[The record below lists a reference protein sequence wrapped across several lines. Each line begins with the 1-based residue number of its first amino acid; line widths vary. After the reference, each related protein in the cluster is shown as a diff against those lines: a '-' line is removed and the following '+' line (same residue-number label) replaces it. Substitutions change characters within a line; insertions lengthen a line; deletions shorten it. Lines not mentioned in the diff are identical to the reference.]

1 MNQYPIKKWKVSG
14 LFQHSFFTHKKKRY
28 RKFYGAFKK
37 TFKEMII
44 QSLRDLQLQAEKGRE
59 GKP

>member
-1 MNQYPIKKWKVSG
+1 MESTQDSSNTP
-14 LFQHSFFTHKKKRY
+14 FFTHKKKRY